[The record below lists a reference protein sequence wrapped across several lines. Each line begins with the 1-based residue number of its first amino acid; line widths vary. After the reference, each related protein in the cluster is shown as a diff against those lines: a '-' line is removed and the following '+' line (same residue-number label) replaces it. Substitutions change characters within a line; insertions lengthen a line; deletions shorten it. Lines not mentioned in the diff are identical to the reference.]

1 MFNNNRYKKCMIFLV
16 LFYACSLHIASAHE
30 GHSHEAVITIG
41 KKTVV
46 HLQKILSTYQE
57 VYHHLVKKDLDGITD
72 LAQKLS
78 DAARQAAQAEPDGAG
93 RHMMQHVLA
102 GAEGLKKAKSVQ
114 EAQKAF
120 ASTSDALLPFF
131 KSWPNQL
138 KRNELKMCR
147 CKIDGHCWLQPQ
159 NGASVCPYAADQATL
174 CSDIEEHPFE
184 GGKATY

>member
-1 MFNNNRYKKCMIFLV
+1 MFKNNCLKKCMAFLLIFH
-16 LFYACSLHIASAHE
+16 ACSIPIASAHE

-46 HLQKILSTYQE
+46 HLQSILSTYQE
-57 VYHHLVKKDLDGITD
+57 VYHHLVKKDLNGITD

-78 DAARQAAQAEPDGAG
+78 DAAIQAAQTEPDGAG

-102 GAEGLKKAKSVQ
+102 GAEDLKKAKSVQ

-138 KRNELKMCR
+138 KRNELKMCQ
-147 CKIDGHCWLQPQ
+147 CKKDVHSWLQPQ
-159 NGASVCPYAADQATL
+159 KLSPVCPYASSGTFV
-174 CSDIEEHPFE
+174 CSGIEEV
-184 GGKATY
+184 K

>member
-1 MFNNNRYKKCMIFLV
+1 MFKNTCLKKCVVFL
-16 LFYACSLHIASAHE
+16 LIIYSCSPYAVSAHE

-46 HLQKILSTYQE
+46 HLQSILSTYQE
-57 VYHHLVKKDLDGITD
+57 VYTHLVKKDLNGIAD

-78 DAARQAAQAEPDGAG
+78 DAARQATQSEPEGAG
-93 RHMMQHVLA
+93 HHMMEHILE
-102 GAEGLKKAKSVQ
+102 GAEDLKQTKSIQ

-120 ASTSDALLPFF
+120 ALMSDVLFPFF

-147 CKIDGHCWLQPQ
+147 CKNDGHCWLQPQ
-159 NGASVCPYAADQATL
+159 DCPSACPYSADQPKM
-174 CSDIEEHPFE
+174 CSDIEEV
-184 GGKATY
+184 K

>member
-1 MFNNNRYKKCMIFLV
+1 MIKNSYLKRGIMLL
-16 LFYACSLHIASAHE
+16 LFSCCSMQNIPAHE

-41 KKTVV
+41 KKTLV
-46 HLQKILSTYQE
+46 HLQSILSTYQE
-57 VYHHLVKKDLDGITD
+57 VYNHLVKKDLNGIAD

-78 DAARQAAQAEPDGAG
+78 DAARQAAQTEPDGAG

-102 GAEGLKKAKSVQ
+102 GAEDMKKAKSVQ

-147 CKIDGHCWLQPQ
+147 CKNNGHCWLQPQ
-159 NGASVCPYAADQATL
+159 NCTSACPYSADQAKM
-174 CSDIEEHPFE
+174 CSDIEEI
-184 GGKATY
+184 KQ

>member
-1 MFNNNRYKKCMIFLV
+1 MFKNKLLMRVFVV
-16 LFYACSLHIASAHE
+16 LLFSYYCQTYQISAHE

-46 HLQKILSTYQE
+46 HFQSILTTYQE
-57 VYHHLVKKDLDGITD
+57 VYHHLVRKDVNGITG

-78 DAARQAAQAEPDGAG
+78 DAARQSAQTEPDGAG

-102 GAEGLKKAKSVQ
+102 GADGLRKTKNLQ
-114 EAQKAF
+114 DAQKAF
-120 ASTSDALLPFF
+120 ASMSDALLPFF

-147 CKIDGHCWLQPQ
+147 CKNDGHCWLQLQ
-159 NGASVCPYAADQATL
+159 NCPSACPYSADQTKM
-174 CSDIEEHPFE
+174 CSDIEEI
-184 GGKATY
+184 KQ